1 MPYNEGISK
10 RLPKTSLANEGI
22 YSGKDDN
29 IPPHAPIVWRCDIP
43 SLFELSQEASDTRT
57 IFKTHIGKVI
67 LIDSNNS
74 LKMSNCKNI
83 SSLKEYIAN
92 APGAIVANRNIVQ
105 NTHDKADNF
114 LNSVIFI
121 IITLSKLFRS
131 HFNQMLYQ
139 LVYSDSINY
148 VVCINSSTPFGTFLP
163 TLMAVLPIST

>member
-43 SLFELSQEASDTRT
+43 SLSELSQEASDTRT
-57 IFKTHIGKVI
+57 IFKIHIGKVI
-67 LIDSNNS
+67 LVDSNNN

-131 HFNQMLYQ
+131 HFNQMLQ
-139 LVYSDSINY
+139 HLTCLFLINFDVQAVYI
-148 VVCINSSTPFGTFLP
+148 C
-163 TLMAVLPIST
+163 